1 MSATHVTAGG
11 IAPSYGYFKFMPD
24 MISVTPL
31 LVGRRDILTWKEV
44 IEPQLEM
51 AGLMGFA
58 AGTVATPSEHYP
70 DMDDASA
77 DGRPGDNDRLQ
88 QLGVTTSC
96 HDEDVWRATLHGVV
110 RHPCPEGAPE
120 QLISYILRD
129 KAMQEGEQ
137 TLELL
142 LQANY
147 VASAK
152 QGGRPGQRGQS
163 SGGGSSG
170 SRPAKDADKKKS
182 AKDSGRG
189 GGSRRREVAEG
200 GRPGVARRASTPRKE
215 KQSTE
220 SSTSAKD
227 ADSSEGGKGREDK
240 EASCSLVGVV
250 EPTVSLAPEAG
261 EDFQAMATAVHVNLA
276 VVLLDS
282 GCSHHLMGTREVF
295 VDLQPSG
302 DVKHVRGFN
311 EALQDVQGWGTVALQ
326 GEAGKQLKE
335 NGVKL
340 QEDGNGMLLIMATGD
355 VLGRASYTGRVLCT
369 DLILARR
376 SRSAKHEVATGLDL
390 KSASG
395 ADSPCVLCI
404 GRKLALHTFPVQGS
418 DADDVLAVVHI
429 DLCRPFRVTAKDG
442 SLYFLLLKDRKTRYV
457 WVRLVAKKSDVLRE
471 FVQWLAVAQRQTKKS
486 VLMLPEW
493 HGRAGDT
500 HGGGVAADD
509 AAAHGRTAPLVA
521 PRSTAGRLGPQLPG
535 VVEVPPGT
543 TPYQLL
549 TRQKPDLSMV
559 QVWGCMVQ
567 FLVPEQQRGGKLK
580 PKARWSL
587 HLGVSKESK
596 GWELLDITDNRV
608 VTTSDVVFYETMS
621 LEVWKSEHGP
631 ASGRT
636 QANLPTDTL
645 TATLP
650 LLAEV
655 GEPAAEDVEDVP
667 SPFPSL
673 PFLPLPLWPTCMG

>member
-1 MSATHVTAGG
+1 M
-11 IAPSYGYFKFMPD
+11 
-24 MISVTPL
+24 
-31 LVGRRDILTWKEV
+31 DI
-44 IEPQLEM
+44 I
-51 AGLMGFA
+51 
-58 AGTVATPSEHYP
+58 
-70 DMDDASA
+70 
-77 DGRPGDNDRLQ
+77 
-88 QLGVTTSC
+88 
-96 HDEDVWRATLHGVV
+96 
-110 RHPCPEGAPE
+110 
-120 QLISYILRD
+120 
-129 KAMQEGEQ
+129 
-137 TLELL
+137 
-142 LQANY
+142 
-147 VASAK
+147 
-152 QGGRPGQRGQS
+152 
-163 SGGGSSG
+163 
-170 SRPAKDADKKKS
+170 
-182 AKDSGRG
+182 
-189 GGSRRREVAEG
+189 
-200 GRPGVARRASTPRKE
+200 
-215 KQSTE
+215 
-220 SSTSAKD
+220 
-227 ADSSEGGKGREDK
+227 
-240 EASCSLVGVV
+240 
-250 EPTVSLAPEAG
+250 
-261 EDFQAMATAVHVNLA
+261 
-276 VVLLDS
+276 
-282 GCSHHLMGTREVF
+282 
-295 VDLQPSG
+295 
-302 DVKHVRGFN
+302 
-311 EALQDVQGWGTVALQ
+311 
-326 GEAGKQLKE
+326 
-335 NGVKL
+335 
-340 QEDGNGMLLIMATGD
+340 
-355 VLGRASYTGRVLCT
+355 
-369 DLILARR
+369 R
-376 SRSAKHEVATGLDL
+376 SSAKHEVATGLDL